1 MGRDSSPVT
10 FVTSAFVASHAGA
23 SSRRSQVAARH
34 SRARAPRSVRGEDE
48 RCAGKAF
55 PLRSFAALTNAA
67 AEIAANRFIESIDH
81 SSGDYS
87 PVQSALLR
95 SAGSLRWRTEYE
107 LRRRPIGCGVRHG
120 GLAWHSAAWQSRH
133 GMWHATYEMQHAI
146 YICTHSH
153 KQNIARKM
161 ILPQERERLDEEK
174 VQLQLRYSPIL
185 YYSSLYCLVANP
197 KVPCRAM
204 PCRSAAL
211 AP

>member
-1 MGRDSSPVT
+1 M
-10 FVTSAFVASHAGA
+10 
-23 SSRRSQVAARH
+23 
-34 SRARAPRSVRGEDE
+34 
-48 RCAGKAF
+48 
-55 PLRSFAALTNAA
+55 
-67 AEIAANRFIESIDH
+67 
-81 SSGDYS
+81 
-87 PVQSALLR
+87 QSALLR

-174 VQLQLRYSPIL
+174 VQLP
-185 YYSSLYCLVANP
+185 SSIFEATPLGESQHLKALLSSR
-197 KVPCRAM
+197 KCRII
-204 PCRSAAL
+204 AAL
-211 AP
+211 ILLLIVGVIVAVVLVTTQNGNGSSEQSEPQSLSAFAVCSSS

>member
-1 MGRDSSPVT
+1 M
-10 FVTSAFVASHAGA
+10 
-23 SSRRSQVAARH
+23 
-34 SRARAPRSVRGEDE
+34 
-48 RCAGKAF
+48 
-55 PLRSFAALTNAA
+55 
-67 AEIAANRFIESIDH
+67 
-81 SSGDYS
+81 
-87 PVQSALLR
+87 QSALLR

-146 YICTHSH
+146 YICTHLH

-185 YYSSLYCLVANP
+185 YYSSLYCLVAKP

-204 PCRSAAL
+204 RCRSAAL
-211 AP
+211 APQFGRTVRAYVAVGSAGGRKLHSLDPVDRTVVMDGSPRETCNIDRTACNSGVHVVSHTAGNAQHSVVQPLVHFLL